1 MVTEADLYALEQKV
15 HKLEEKF
22 DKLID
27 QWKECV
33 DHMAGIGDMIEL
45 RKPHIYGDTYEI
57 KKFVI
62 KDITK
67 G

>member
-1 MVTEADLYALEQKV
+1 MITESDMYALEQRV
-15 HKLEEKF
+15 HKLEEKIE
-22 DKLID
+22 KL
-27 QWKECV
+27 
-33 DHMAGIGDMIEL
+33 AGVGDMIEL